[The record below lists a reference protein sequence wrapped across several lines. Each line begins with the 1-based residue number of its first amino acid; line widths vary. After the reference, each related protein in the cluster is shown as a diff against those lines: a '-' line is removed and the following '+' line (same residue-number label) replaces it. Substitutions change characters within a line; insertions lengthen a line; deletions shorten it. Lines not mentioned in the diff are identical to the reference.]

1 MIDACLDQGLCNP
14 DPGLLKR
21 GLSLWWNDTS
31 AKALGE
37 EYRGLTK
44 RLFNAPDLK
53 SLDHDRILPGDFAV
67 TSDGVHVMAYL
78 GNETWIEADPGKLKV
93 IKIHAPA
100 TTNGWFRRPVNIMR
114 WSCLN

>member
-1 MIDACLDQGLCNP
+1 M
-14 DPGLLKR
+14 
-21 GLSLWWNDTS
+21 
-31 AKALGE
+31 GE